1 MLTCFYDCKE
11 KREYPNDELSE
22 PMRTLTR
29 VAAKNFLSL
38 KDVDIAL
45 GDLNVLVGPNGSGK
59 TNFLNIFRFIGD
71 VARTDLIPAIES
83 FGGFA
88 ELLFR
93 REESDNKP
101 EHLKLHLE
109 GVMTKH
115 AHPDAVDKYTLDITQ
130 LIIKLR
136 SSPAAMD
143 PFPIAFRRHE
153 EVVLKRTAGK
163 GRRITL
169 SGGAIEFVPLDKS
182 SRSSAGKAAP
192 KLEVQEMS
200 SGLAILRRLG
210 KNYDAPQIEEIA
222 QIFEQ
227 LRLFEVNVAAARRPV
242 SAVAANRLNADASNI
257 AAFLIYLKESHPEH
271 FSLIKEDVA
280 YVLPGFR
287 DFQFHKI
294 GGSDEAVR
302 LDIVEAP
309 LAGATPLARASF
321 GTIRSIAL
329 FAMLHD
335 PNPPRLTCLE
345 EVDHG
350 LHPHAL
356 DRLVERL
363 RDASKQTQII
373 VATHSPALVNRLA
386 PEELIVFQRDPETG
400 ATVQPKISPA
410 QMRAMEQASGY
421 RLGELWFSGAI
432 GGNP

>member
-1 MLTCFYDCKE
+1 
-11 KREYPNDELSE
+11 
-22 PMRTLTR
+22 
-29 VAAKNFLSL
+29 
-38 KDVDIAL
+38 
-45 GDLNVLVGPNGSGK
+45 
-59 TNFLNIFRFIGD
+59 
-71 VARTDLIPAIES
+71 
-83 FGGFA
+83 
-88 ELLFR
+88 
-93 REESDNKP
+93 
-101 EHLKLHLE
+101 
-109 GVMTKH
+109 MTKH
-115 AHPDAVDKYTLDITQ
+115 AHRDAVDEYTLEITQ
-130 LIIKLR
+130 LRIKLHN
-136 SSPAAMD
+136 STATTEPMPS
-143 PFPIAFRRHE
+143 AFARRE

-169 SGGAIEFVPLDKS
+169 SGGAIEFTPFDNS
-182 SRSSAGKAAP
+182 SRPSAGKASP
-192 KLEVQEMS
+192 KLEVQATS

-210 KNYDAPQIEEIA
+210 KSYDAPQIEEIA

-227 LRLFEVNVAAARRPV
+227 LRLFEVNVASARRPAP
-242 SAVAANRLNADASNI
+242 SVAADRLNADASNI
-257 AAFLIYLKESHPEH
+257 ASFLIYLKESYPDH
-271 FSLIKEDVA
+271 FNLIREDVA

-294 GGSDEAVR
+294 GGANEAVR
-302 LDIVEAP
+302 VDIVETP

-363 RDASKQTQII
+363 REASKQTQIV
-373 VATHSPALVNRLA
+373 VATHSPALVNRLN

-400 ATVQPKISPA
+400 ATIQPKISA
-410 QMRAMEQASGY
+410 AEMRAMEKASGY